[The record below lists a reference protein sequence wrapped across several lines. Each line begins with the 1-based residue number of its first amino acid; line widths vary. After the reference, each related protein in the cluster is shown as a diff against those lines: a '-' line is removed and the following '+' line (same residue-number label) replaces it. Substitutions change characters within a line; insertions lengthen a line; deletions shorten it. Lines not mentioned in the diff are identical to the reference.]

1 MADEFVE
8 VVNTTITSTELPTNN
23 STHTLKTAGAA
34 ESFAIK
40 DIGIK
45 TGSSVAEYSFL
56 FNDFEALS
64 FSAGESGV
72 ASGLDLIPQ
81 SGTLKIKGKNI
92 PIDSESILFS
102 VDEGGS
108 SQYKSIKEQTISP
121 ELCRPDSSKSNF
133 SSTYETLDTFDSP
146 YTSGTTWGNYS
157 SYAWRDG
164 DRFRAIRATG
174 ASHTSTGRFEYSDT
188 AGGVISY
195 VGTRMFEYV
204 PDLNKIFYIDTSTST
219 VKASDTNASISF
231 STFATPF
238 TGTWNS
244 TLARLHYQ
252 NGWLF
257 LFENAISDNILK
269 IIALNVSTGI
279 QLRFTGSG
287 TGYYSGTSTSSSM
300 GFCINY
306 DPATDEFYLFRSDY
320 QTTTSIGIGRST
332 FPKTLTEMNAYS
344 ANTTITD
351 SFSQSFKVYERPS
364 SGSAGPF
371 AYQFP
376 HYFRGSSKSPNI
388 FYLAD
393 QTVTD
398 RPVYY
403 YDFVANE
410 LTKIDDGFNQYGTY
424 RTSPLIQQRNISVAD
439 ESEYGGSFSNV
450 DVRVT
455 GIKTT

>member
-8 VVNTTITSTELPTNN
+8 VVNTTLTSTELPSNN
-23 STHTLKTAGAA
+23 STYTLKTAGAA

-45 TGSSVAEYSFL
+45 TASSVAEYSFL
-56 FNDFEALS
+56 LNDFESLS
-64 FSAGESGV
+64 FGAGESGV
-72 ASGLDLIPQ
+72 ASGLDLLPQ

-108 SQYKSIKEQTISP
+108 SQYKSIKEQVISP
-121 ELCRPDSSKSNF
+121 ELCRPNSSRSTFNN
-133 SSTYETLDTFDSP
+133 TYETLEAFGVP
-146 YTSGTTWGNYS
+146 YTNATTWNSYS
-157 SYAWRDG
+157 SYSWTDG
-164 DRFRAIRATG
+164 DRFRALRGTTN
-174 ASHTSTGRFEYSDT
+174 HTSNGRFEYADT
-188 AGGVISY
+188 SGGSISY
-195 VGTRMFEYV
+195 ISKTNFEYV
-204 PDLNKIFYIDTSTST
+204 PDLNKIFYIDTATST

-238 TGTWNS
+238 TGSWNS
-244 TLARLHYQ
+244 TLVRLHYQ
-252 NGWLF
+252 KGWLF
-257 LFENAISDNILK
+257 LFENAISDSNLK
-269 IIALNVSTGI
+269 IIALNISTGI

-287 TGYYSGTSTSSSM
+287 TGYYSGTSTSTSM
-300 GFCINY
+300 GFCVNY
-306 DPATDEFYLFRSDY
+306 DPDTDEFYLFRSDY
-320 QTTTSIGIGRST
+320 QTSTTLGIGRSK

-351 SFSQSFKVYERPS
+351 SFSQSFKVYERATS
-364 SGSAGPF
+364 SAGPF
-371 AYQFP
+371 AYQYP
-376 HYFRGSSKSPNI
+376 HYFRGSSASSNI

-393 QTVTD
+393 PSVSD

-403 YDFVANE
+403 YDFSSNA

-424 RTSPLIQQRNISVAD
+424 TTTPLIQQRSVNATD
-439 ESEYGGSFSNV
+439 ESEYGGSFSSIA
-450 DVRVT
+450 VRVT